1 MIGFDWDESKNRA
14 NRRKHGIWFEEARS
28 AFEDPRA
35 LLVSDTEHSEDEE
48 RVALLGVTAAS
59 RLIVV
64 VHCYREGAPSC
75 ESFPRDKRATRRRLF
90 MKKEYDFS
98 KTKQL
103 KNPYL
108 GKKMAVGINLSP
120 EVIDYFKELAMET
133 KIPYQK
139 LIDLYLLDCAKKRK
153 KLTLRWVA

>member
-64 VHCYREGAPSC
+64 VHCYREGDSLVRIISARQASN
-75 ESFPRDKRATRRRLF
+75 
-90 MKKEYDFS
+90 KETTFYEE
-98 KTKQL
+98 
-103 KNPYL
+103 
-108 GKKMAVGINLSP
+108 GI
-120 EVIDYFKELAMET
+120 
-133 KIPYQK
+133 
-139 LIDLYLLDCAKKRK
+139 
-153 KLTLRWVA
+153 